1 MEYIKNNSTKSLK
14 EVIKK
19 FYKKWKKKIS
29 LMENYQH
36 KILSW
41 LIVFSVILS
50 LISLCFV
57 LIDLN
62 DIWKDLTE
70 HQQRIKN
77 LEILTLRRIGVK
89 IWTLITTH
97 QIKPYLNL

>member
-1 MEYIKNNSTKSLK
+1 MKGEL
-14 EVIKK
+14 
-19 FYKKWKKKIS
+19 
-29 LMENYQH
+29 YQH

-41 LIVFSVILS
+41 LILFSVVLS
-50 LISLCFV
+50 LIFLCFV

-70 HQQRIKN
+70 HQERIKN

-89 IWTLITTH
+89 I
-97 QIKPYLNL
+97 

>member
-1 MEYIKNNSTKSLK
+1 
-14 EVIKK
+14 
-19 FYKKWKKKIS
+19 
-29 LMENYQH
+29 MENYQH

-50 LISLCFV
+50 LIFLCFV

-70 HQQRIKN
+70 HQERIKN

-89 IWTLITTH
+89 I
-97 QIKPYLNL
+97 